1 MSIRTRLAVAVALV
15 LVVTLVLLGVVLVR
29 STRAS
34 LVDQVDDNIY
44 TTAVRAKD
52 QKPKPYNYGSKND
65 DEHEFDADPATADD
79 AGSDFAEREV
89 ALFAFTSDGNAFI
102 NEPCGFKDDPK
113 PPPQL
118 PPFPSPEADALVG
131 RFVTMP
137 ADDDSLEYRMVVLRG
152 YKGSY
157 VVAASTLESVNE
169 AVGRLIQTL
178 LIGGAL
184 ILAAATLASWW
195 LIRRGLRPVD
205 QMVDTAAA
213 IAAGDLS
220 RRVPAADSHTELGR
234 LGGALNEMLG
244 QIEQSVQERAAN
256 EQRLRRFVADAAHEL
271 RTPLTSVRGYAEL
284 YRQGAI
290 RETTA
295 LDNAMSRIEAEGARM
310 ARLVDDLLLLARLDR
325 QRGLEREPVEVIAV
339 VREAI
344 ADFRAVEADRPVT
357 ERLDGEAV
365 VAGDRLRLRQIVDNL
380 LSNVRTHTPDGTPV
394 HVTARREADQV
405 VVMVADEGP
414 GIRLDDQARVF
425 ERFWRADPSRV
436 RRTGGTGLGLAIV
449 ASLVQAHGGSVDV
462 SSEPGRGATFT
473 VRLPL
478 IHGR

>member
-44 TTAVRAKD
+44 TTAVRAKGE
-52 QKPKPYNYGSKND
+52 KPKSHDYRPPYNGDSED
-65 DEHEFDADPATADD
+65 GTAEDD
-79 AGSDFAEREV
+79 ASYAQRQV
-89 ALFAFTSDGNAFI
+89 ALFAYTEEGVNFI
-102 NEPCGFKDDPK
+102 DEPCGFKDNPK
-113 PPPQL
+113 PEPRL
-118 PPFPSPEADALVG
+118 PPIPSPEADAMVG
-131 RFVTMP
+131 EIVTVP
-137 ADDDSLEYRMVVLRG
+137 SEDDSLEYRAIMLRG
-152 YKGSY
+152 NNGTY
-157 VVAASTLESVNE
+157 VVAASTLESVEE
-169 AVGRLIQTL
+169 AVDRLVQTL
-178 LIGGAL
+178 LLGGAL

-220 RRVPAADSHTELGR
+220 RRVPEANSHTELGR
-234 LGGALNEMLG
+234 LGGALNEMLS

-290 RETTA
+290 RDTTA
-295 LDNAMSRIEAEGARM
+295 IDNAMGRIEAEGARM

-325 QRGLEREPVEVIAV
+325 QRGLEREPVEIMDV

-344 ADFRAVEADRPVT
+344 ADFRAVEPDRPLT

-365 VAGDRLRLRQIVDNL
+365 VLGDRIRLRQIVDNL
-380 LSNVRTHTPDGTPV
+380 LSNVRTHTPGATPV
-394 HVTARREADQV
+394 HVTARREADRFALV
-405 VVMVADEGP
+405 VADEGP
-414 GIRLDDQARVF
+414 GIAPEDQERVF

-449 ASLVQAHGGSVDV
+449 ASLVQAHGGTVDV
-462 SSEPGRGATFT
+462 ASEPGRGAIFT
-473 VRLPL
+473 VWLPL
-478 IHGR
+478 AAGR